1 MANAKMEMKIV
12 VNSKTA
18 TNQIEKATK
27 AAEKLKAELDK
38 LQQIEIGINVV
49 EIKRKWWQWWD

>member
-1 MANAKMEMKIV
+1 MAQANIEIKIA

-18 TNQIEKATK
+18 TKQIEKATK

-38 LQQIEIGINVV
+38 LQQIEIGVSVV
-49 EIKRKWWQWWD
+49 EVKRKWWEFWK

>member
-1 MANAKMEMKIV
+1 MANAKMEMEII

-18 TNQIEKATK
+18 TKQIEKTTK

-38 LQQIEIGINVV
+38 LQQIKMGCS
-49 EIKRKWWQWWD
+49 